1 MILHKV
7 IEIVKYRVLFAGLFF
22 LGFIRIYKTQAITT
36 NAVIR
41 YNRGLR

>member
-22 LGFIRIYKTQAITT
+22 LGFIRLYKTQVIAMNT
-36 NAVIR
+36 VIR